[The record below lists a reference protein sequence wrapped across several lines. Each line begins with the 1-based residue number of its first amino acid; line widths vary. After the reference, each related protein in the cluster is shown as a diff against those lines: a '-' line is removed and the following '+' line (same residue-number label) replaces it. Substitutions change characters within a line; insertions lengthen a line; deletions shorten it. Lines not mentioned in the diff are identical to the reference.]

1 MIRGRGSFLG
11 GQRVSS
17 FLWMLFVLTMLAAGF
32 SAAFFITASLVKLIH
47 FQPAPIL
54 IQVIN
59 SFMGLFITAVV
70 MLSGMSL
77 FRSRIK
83 SQQMGVFG
91 PIIRALEQ
99 ISRGDFN
106 VQIDNAY
113 GEHENQLFGELVT
126 SINHMAGELSQM
138 EKLRQEFISNVSHE
152 IQSPLTSI
160 RGFAQALDNDH
171 LTAEERKHYLG
182 IITDESTRLSRIT
195 ENLLRLAALEAD
207 EVAFE
212 PRAYRLDKQI
222 RSLILACEPQWTAK
236 DLYMDI
242 SLEEIAITGDED
254 LLSQVWIN
262 LIHNSIK
269 FTPQGGKVCIV
280 LQPKGEKIEFKISDT
295 GIGILEQ
302 DLPRV
307 FERFYKADPSRTSAT
322 GGSGLG
328 LSIAKKIVE
337 MHHGTIGVEST
348 PGAGEVFTVELPRK

>member
-1 MIRGRGSFLG
+1 MIRGPLKRR
-11 GQRVSS
+11 QRLMSM
-17 FLWMLFVLTMLAAGF
+17 LWLLLVFTMFAAGF
-32 SAAFFITASLVKLIH
+32 AAAYVSTAYLVKIIN

-54 IQVIN
+54 MQVMN
-59 SFMGLFITAVV
+59 SFLGLIIVV
-70 MLSGMSL
+70 LLLLGGTSL

-83 SQQMGVFG
+83 SQQMGAFG
-91 PIIRALEQ
+91 PIIRAMEQ

-113 GEHENQLFGELVT
+113 GERENQLFGELVN
-126 SINHMAGELSQM
+126 SVNHMAGELSQM

-160 RGFAQALDNDH
+160 RGFAQALENDR
-171 LTAEERKHYLG
+171 LSADERKHYLG

-195 ENLLRLAALEAD
+195 ENLLRLASLEAD
-207 EVAFE
+207 QIAFE

-236 DLYMDI
+236 GLDLDI
-242 SLEEIAITGDED
+242 SLEEVTVTGDED

-269 FTPQGGKVCIV
+269 FTPQGGKVCIA
-280 LQPKGEKIEFKISDT
+280 LQPKGDKIVFKISDS
-295 GIGILEQ
+295 GIGIPEP

-307 FERFYKADPSRTSAT
+307 FERFYKADPSRTSAA

-348 PGAGEVFTVELPRK
+348 PGSGTVFTVSLPSLI